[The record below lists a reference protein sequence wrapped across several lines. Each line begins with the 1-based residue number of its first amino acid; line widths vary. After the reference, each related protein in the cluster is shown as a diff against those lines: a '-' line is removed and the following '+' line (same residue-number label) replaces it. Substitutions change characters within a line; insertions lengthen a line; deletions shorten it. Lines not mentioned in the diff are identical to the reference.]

1 MRLGV
6 AVLCAAAWR
15 GVSLAL
21 YTASWR
27 LLIPPPGRPGFRA
40 LLRLR
45 WIGEA
50 VNTLVPTAQ
59 VGGDL
64 ARAQLLAARATP
76 RPAAGAAM
84 VGDLALGTITEVLFA
99 GAGAAA
105 WLVLAGGRRFGAPI
119 AAGVVLVA
127 LAGVVLLLVLRGG
140 LSALVT
146 RLPRALRQR
155 LESVA
160 GGVDAVDQA
169 MRALASRRRLLAR
182 AAAWHLVGWFSHVV
196 ETWSALAL
204 LGFGT
209 SWAAALAI
217 ESLSAVARAGA
228 FFVPGGMGVQE
239 VALVALAHGLG
250 VPLPGALAL
259 AAVKR
264 GREVA
269 VGLPGL
275 GAWAAAERTPLRRL
289 VARLRGR
296 RGRASSARGPEP
308 GGEGPLRVAVLV
320 DLALRP
326 DAGGHVK
333 AWERLAAAAVG
344 VSGLDLTIHFAG
356 PAPGLQ
362 VVGDNVRYRLHP
374 PAFSSARLRF
384 LAQVPDHTDLAPHH
398 RGLAQALAGTDLV
411 HTTDAYFAFART
423 AERVTRRWGMP
434 LTSSVHTDM
443 PRYTRLFATAT
454 IHRLT
459 GHGRTARLLNDGLG
473 LPARAEA
480 RMQRRLV
487 GHLRRCRAA
496 LVSRPEELA
505 RVARLLPPEGLGL
518 LRRGIDRA
526 LFSPFR
532 RDRLRLES
540 ELRLPP
546 GRLLVLFV
554 GRLDRGKNV
563 LVLARA
569 AAALVAAGFPLH
581 LVCAGDGPDRRAV
594 EASLG
599 PAVTCVGHLAP
610 AALARLYASVDV
622 VAHPSEI
629 EERSN
634 VIAEAM
640 SSGRAVLARPAVARG
655 LFTDGEDGMVVP
667 GPEAA
672 SWARALAQLSAEPV
686 LRARLGAAARRR
698 AETALPTWR
707 EVLEQDLLPVWRR
720 SARAE
725 LCG

>member
-1 MRLGV
+1 MRLAAAIV
-6 AVLCAAAWR
+6 CAAAWR
-15 GVSLAL
+15 VVSLAL
-21 YTASWR
+21 YASSWR
-27 LLIPPPGRPGFRA
+27 LLIPAAGRPRFGL

-50 VNTLVPTAQ
+50 VNTLVPSAQ
-59 VGGDL
+59 VGGDV

-76 RPAAGAAM
+76 KPAAGAAM
-84 VGDLALGTITEVLFA
+84 VGDLALGTITQVLFA

-105 WLVLAGGRRFGAPI
+105 WLALAGGRRFGTPI
-119 AAGVVLVA
+119 AVGVGLTA

-140 LSALVT
+140 LGALLT
-146 RLPRALRQR
+146 RLPRALRRR

-160 GGVDAVDQA
+160 GGVDAVDHA
-169 MRALASRRRLLAR
+169 LHALASRRGRLAV
-182 AAAWHLVGWFSHVV
+182 AAVWHLVGWFSHVV

-204 LGFGT
+204 LGFRT

-239 VALVALAHGLG
+239 VAVVALAHGLG
-250 VPLPGALAL
+250 VPIPGALAL

-264 GREVA
+264 GREVV

-275 GAWAAAERTPLRRL
+275 AVWAAGERTPLRRL
-289 VARLRGR
+289 LARLRGR
-296 RGRASSARGPEP
+296 RAPASAARGPDS
-308 GGEGPLRVAVLV
+308 GGDGPLRVAVLV

-326 DAGGHVK
+326 EAGGHVK

-344 VSGLDLTIHFAG
+344 LRGLDLTIHFAG

-362 VVGDNVRYRLHP
+362 VLGDNVRYRLHP
-374 PAFSSARLRF
+374 PAFSTARVPF
-384 LAQVPDHTDLAPHH
+384 LAHVPDHTDLAPHH
-398 RGLAQALAGTDLV
+398 RGLAHALAGADLV

-423 AERVTRRWGMP
+423 AERVTRRRGLP
-434 LTSSVHTDM
+434 LTSSVHTDT
-443 PRYTRLFATAT
+443 PRYTRLFAAAT

-459 GHGRTARLLNDGLG
+459 GHGRCARLLNDALG

-480 RMQRRLV
+480 RMQRRLL

-526 LFSPFR
+526 LFSPLR
-532 RDRLRLES
+532 RDRPRLEL
-540 ELRLPP
+540 ELRIRP

-569 AAALVAAGFPLH
+569 MAALVAAGFPLH
-581 LVCAGDGPDRRAV
+581 LVCAGDGPDRRLV
-594 EASLG
+594 EACLG

-610 AALARLYASVDV
+610 AALARLYASVDL

-634 VIAEAM
+634 VVAEAM
-640 SSGRAVLARPAVARG
+640 SSGRAVLAGAAVARG
-655 LFTDGEDGMVVP
+655 LFSDGQDGMVVS
-667 GPEAA
+667 GTDAA
-672 SWARALAQLSAEPV
+672 SWARALAQLAAHPA
-686 LRARLGAAARRR
+686 LCARLGAAARRR
-698 AETALPTWR
+698 AETVLPTWR
-707 EVLEQDLLPVWRR
+707 EVLEQDLVPVWRR
-720 SARAE
+720 SARRE
-725 LCG
+725 LCS